1 MLTEVLR
8 YLRNFFII
16 KGKEKRGNFTIEN
29 GNISLSDVQEGQYI
43 LIEGSVFNDGVKKYG
58 AGGLKDEA
66 FYGRVC
72 PLAVPSELVSIAEE
86 ITAYCATQ
94 GATGPYQSES
104 FGGYSYTRM
113 MNSEG
118 NAASWIDVYKSRLSI
133 WKKI

>member
-16 KGKEKRGNFTIEN
+16 KGKEKSGLFTIEN
-29 GNISLSDVQEGQYI
+29 GNISLSDVQDGQYI
-43 LIEGSVFNDGVKKYG
+43 LIEGSVFNDGVRKYG

-66 FYGRVC
+66 FRGRIC
-72 PLAVPSELVSIAEE
+72 PLAVPSEVVSIAEE
-86 ITAYCATQ
+86 ISAFCATQ

-104 FGGYSYTRM
+104 FGGYSYTRL

-118 NAASWIDVYKSRLSI
+118 NVASWKDVYKSRLSI
-133 WKKI
+133 WKKV

>member
-16 KGKEKRGNFTIEN
+16 KGKEKSGLFTIEN
-29 GNISLSDVQEGQYI
+29 GNISLSDVQDGQYI
-43 LIEGSVFNDGVKKYG
+43 LIEGSVFNDGVWKYG

-66 FYGRVC
+66 FRGRIC
-72 PLAVPSELVSIAEE
+72 PLAVPSEVVSIAEE
-86 ITAYCATQ
+86 ISAFCATQ

-104 FGGYSYTRM
+104 FGGYSYTRL

-118 NAASWIDVYKSRLSI
+118 NVASWKDVYKSRLSI
-133 WKKI
+133 WKKV